1 MQKLLE
7 TYIDSLFLYKKK
19 IFEIYI
25 EKKNNDFKNYFKKI
39 KVSTSYFKI
48 F

>member
-19 IFEIYI
+19 KIFEIYI
-25 EKKNNDFKNYFKKI
+25 EKKRMILKI
-39 KVSTSYFKI
+39 I
-48 F
+48 